1 MSRNEIRAER
11 RARSQARKKRRRMIL
26 VVGAAVLAGAFII
39 SLIVPGSLA
48 ARNTLGETTA
58 TTINTGGPV
67 ELQPDQGRGHV
78 EPGAP
83 HEAFITRPATSG
95 PHWFVPPDEA
105 VPTGAPADW
114 GVYGSPLP
122 DEVLIHNLEHGGI
135 GIHYDCPD
143 GCLELGEQLRSIP
156 PAGFS
161 QYIVAPYPDMPQ
173 KIAITSWR
181 HLMYLDE
188 FDEARIREFIDAY
201 LDRAPE
207 SIPTNP
213 F

>member
-1 MSRNEIRAER
+1 MTRGAIRAER
-11 RARSQARKKRRRMIL
+11 RARSQARKKRRRMFFMT
-26 VVGAAVLAGAFII
+26 AAGILAGAFII
-39 SLIVPGSLA
+39 SLIVPGGLA
-48 ARNTLGETTA
+48 SRRTLGQTDA
-58 TTINTGGPV
+58 VRINTGGPV

-83 HEAFITRPATSG
+83 HEVFITKPATSG
-95 PHWFVPPDEA
+95 PHWASFPYEEVPS
-105 VPTGAPADW
+105 GAPARW
-114 GVYGSPLP
+114 GVSDTRLA

-143 GCLELGEQLRSIP
+143 GCSELEEQLRSIP

-161 QYIVAPYPDMPQ
+161 QFIVAPYPDMPQ

-188 FDEARIREFIDAY
+188 FDEAQIQEFIDEY

-207 SIPTNP
+207 SITTNP